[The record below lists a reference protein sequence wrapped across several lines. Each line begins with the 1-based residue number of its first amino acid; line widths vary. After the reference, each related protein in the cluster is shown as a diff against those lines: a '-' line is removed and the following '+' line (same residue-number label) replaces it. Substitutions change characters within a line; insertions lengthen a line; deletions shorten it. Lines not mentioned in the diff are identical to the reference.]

1 MTENTKGE
9 IKMPQSPI
17 PVAVLGATGSVGQR
31 FISLLENHPWFK
43 VVALA
48 ASDRSAGQKYSQATR
63 WILDTPMPDYAKD
76 MVIVPANTDA
86 VQAKIVFSALHTEIA
101 NELEPQ
107 FAKAGSAVCSNASS
121 YRRGEDVPLLLPEIN
136 ADHIQL
142 VKTQR
147 ANKGWSGCIVT
158 NPNCTSTGLTIA
170 LKVLDNEF
178 GVKKV
183 FATSLQALSGA
194 GYPGVSSLDIIDN
207 IIPNVGNGGEEE
219 KVEWEPRKMLG
230 KYIEEL
236 EPQSSAAG
244 TPRAR
249 IELADMRFSVHTN
262 RVAVIDGHTICAS
275 VELANQTDH
284 ETAEAVLQNYAAPE
298 SARELPSSPRPVI
311 EVRSE
316 ADRPQPR
323 LDRLTGKGMTTVVG
337 RLRRDPIFDLKFVVL
352 SHNTIRGAAGASIYN
367 AELLVSENLL

>member
-1 MTENTKGE
+1 MLS
-9 IKMPQSPI
+9 SPI

-31 FISLLENHPWFK
+31 FVSLLDNHPWFK

-48 ASDRSAGQKYSQATR
+48 ASDRSVGPTYSSAAR
-63 WILDTPMPDYAKD
+63 WVLDTPMPDYARD
-76 MVIVPANTDA
+76 MVVVPANTDA

-136 ADHIQL
+136 ADHIHL
-142 VKTQR
+142 VKQQR
-147 ANKGWSGCIVT
+147 LNHNWSGCIVT

-170 LKVLDNEF
+170 LKALDDAF

-183 FATSLQALSGA
+183 FAVSLQALSGA
-194 GYPGVSSLDIIDN
+194 GYPGIPSLDIMDN
-207 IIPNVGNGGEEE
+207 VIPNVGNGGEEE

-230 KYIEEL
+230 KFSDNKID
-236 EPQSSAAG
+236 
-244 TPRAR
+244 
-249 IELADMRFSVHTN
+249 LADIKFSAHTN
-262 RVAVIDGHTICAS
+262 RVAVIDGHTVCAS
-275 VELANQTDH
+275 VEFADRIDPQA
-284 ETAEAVLQNYAAPE
+284 AEAILRNYAAPE

-311 EVRSE
+311 SVRDE

-323 LDRLTGKGMTTVVG
+323 LDRLTGNGMTTVVG
-337 RLRRDPIFDLKFVVL
+337 RVRRDPILDLKFVVL

-367 AELLVSENLL
+367 AELLVNENLL